1 MPAVKPAPPPSR
13 RQTQAAATRAAI
25 VAAAQVLFMRDGY
38 AAATI
43 EAIARQAGVAMQ
55 TVYNAVGKKPALLN
69 AVLDAAASGPA
80 APRPVAEFMEE
91 RAAGSADGP
100 AFIALLAD
108 WLAEVQPR
116 IAPVFRL
123 IDQAAADHP
132 EVAALAQARAEQ
144 RLRNYARAARAL
156 KAREALANSYTLEE
170 AAAVVWSIG
179 HPQVYRM
186 LVTQQG
192 WTLARYR
199 DWVHKALLAALLPQA
214 PKTAPA
220 KSRRRA

>member
-1 MPAVKPAPPPSR
+1 MPAVKSVPPPNR
-13 RQTQAAATRAAI
+13 RQAQADATRAAI
-25 VAAAQVLFMRDGY
+25 VAAAQALFMRDGY

-43 EAIARQAGVAMQ
+43 EAIAREAGVAMQ

-80 APRPVAEFMEE
+80 APRPVAEFMQE
-91 RAAGSADGP
+91 RAAASADGS

-108 WLAEVQPR
+108 WFAEVQPR

-123 IDQAAADHP
+123 IDEAAADHP

-144 RLRNYARAARAL
+144 RLRNYAQAARAL
-156 KAREALANSYTLEE
+156 KARNALAEGYTLEE
-170 AAAVVWSIG
+170 AAALVWSIG

-192 WTLARYR
+192 WTLVHYR
-199 DWVHKALLAALLPQA
+199 NWVQKALLSALLPPMQR
-214 PKTAPA
+214 PA
-220 KSRRRA
+220 QVKVRRPA